1 MTTTTQPTYAQTV
14 KERRSIRVYDP
25 QVKISK
31 EEMMEILDEAA
42 LAPSSLNLQPWR
54 FLVIDSEEGKETLKD
69 LAKFN
74 QRQVETSSAVIAVFV
89 DMQSIETTQEIYD
102 LAVEKGVMPADV
114 RDRQVPAIQN
124 MLKDIPYQE
133 MRAMN
138 FIDAGL
144 VSMQIML
151 SAQAR
156 GYATNP
162 IGGFEKARIAEKYGL
177 EKDRFEPV
185 MLISIGKAAEE
196 GYQSVRLPIENIAK
210 WV

>member
-1 MTTTTQPTYAQTV
+1 MTTTTQPTYQETV
-14 KERRSIRVYDP
+14 KSRRSIRTYQPD
-25 QVKISK
+25 VKISQQ
-31 EEMMEILDEAA
+31 EMQELLAEAT

-54 FLVIDSEEGKETLKD
+54 FLIIESEEGKATLKE

-89 DMQSIETTQEIYD
+89 DMESIETTQEIYD

-114 RDRQVPAIQN
+114 RDRQVPSIQSMLRAI
-124 MLKDIPYQE
+124 PREE

-162 IGGFEKARIAEKYGL
+162 MGGFEKEKIAEAYGL
-177 EKDRFEPV
+177 DKNRFEPV
-185 MLISIGKAAEE
+185 MLISIGKAADE
-196 GYQSVRLPIENIAK
+196 GRASVRLPIDDIAK

>member
-1 MTTTTQPTYAQTV
+1 MTTTTQPTYQETV
-14 KERRSIRVYDP
+14 KSRRSIRTYQPD
-25 QVKISK
+25 VKISQQ
-31 EEMMEILDEAA
+31 EMQELLAEAT

-54 FLVIDSEEGKETLKD
+54 FLVIESEEGKATLKE
-69 LAKFN
+69 LAKLN

-89 DMQSIETTQEIYD
+89 DMENIETTQEIYD
-102 LAVEKGVMPADV
+102 LAVEEGVMPADV
-114 RDRQVPAIQN
+114 RDRQVPSIQSMLRAI
-124 MLKDIPYQE
+124 PREE

-162 IGGFEKARIAEKYGL
+162 MGGFEKEKIAEAYGL
-177 EKDRFEPV
+177 DKNRFEPV
-185 MLISIGKAAEE
+185 MLISIGKAADE
-196 GYQSVRLPIENIAK
+196 GRASVRLPIDDIAK

>member
-1 MTTTTQPTYAQTV
+1 MTTTTQPTYQQTV
-14 KERRSIRVYDP
+14 EARRSIRTYQPD
-25 QVKISK
+25 VKISQQEMK
-31 EEMMEILDEAA
+31 ELLAEAS

-54 FLVIDSEEGKETLKD
+54 FLVIESEEGKETLKE

-89 DMQSIETTQEIYD
+89 DMESIETTGEIYD

-114 RDRQVPAIQN
+114 RDRQVPAIQD
-124 MLKDIPYQE
+124 MLRAIPRDE

-162 IGGFEKARIAEKYGL
+162 IGGFEKAKIAEAYGL
-177 EKDRFEPV
+177 DKDRFEPV
-185 MLISIGKAAEE
+185 MLISIGKAADE
-196 GYQSVRLPIENIAK
+196 GHASVRLPIDDLAK

>member
-1 MTTTTQPTYAQTV
+1 MTTITQPTYQQTV
-14 KERRSIRVYDP
+14 KERRSIRVYNP
-25 QVKISK
+25 EVKIEK
-31 EEMMEILDEAA
+31 QEMMELLEEAS

-54 FLVIDSEEGKETLKD
+54 FLVIDSEEGKGKLKE

-74 QRQVETSSAVIAVFV
+74 QRQVDTSAAVIAVFV
-89 DMQSIETTQEIYD
+89 DMNSSDTTQEIYD

-114 RDRQVPAIQN
+114 RDRQVPMIKN
-124 MLKDIPYQE
+124 MLNDIPRE
-133 MRAMN
+133 DMRAMN

-151 SAQAR
+151 SAQSR

-162 IGGFEKARIAEKYGL
+162 IGGFEKAKIAEAFGL
-177 EKDRFEPV
+177 EKERFEPV
-185 MLISIGKAAEE
+185 MLISIGQAAED
-196 GYQSVRLPIENIAK
+196 GYQSVRLAIQDLAK

>member
-1 MTTTTQPTYAQTV
+1 MTTTTQPTYQETV
-14 KERRSIRVYDP
+14 KSRRSIRTYQPD
-25 QVKISK
+25 VKISQQ
-31 EEMMEILDEAA
+31 EMQELLAEAT

-54 FLVIDSEEGKETLKD
+54 FLVIESEEGKATLKE

-89 DMQSIETTQEIYD
+89 DMESIETTQEIYD

-114 RDRQVPAIQN
+114 RDRQVPSIQSMLRAI
-124 MLKDIPYQE
+124 PREE

-162 IGGFEKARIAEKYGL
+162 MGGFEKAKIAEAYGL
-177 EKDRFEPV
+177 DKNRFEPV
-185 MLISIGKAAEE
+185 MLISIGKAADE
-196 GYQSVRLPIENIAK
+196 GRASVRLPIDDIAK

>member
-1 MTTTTQPTYAQTV
+1 
-14 KERRSIRVYDP
+14 
-25 QVKISK
+25 
-31 EEMMEILDEAA
+31 MEILDEAA

-89 DMQSIETTQEIYD
+89 DMQSIDTTQEIYD

-124 MLKDIPYQE
+124 MLKDIPRQE
-133 MRAMN
+133 MRALN

-162 IGGFEKARIAEKYGL
+162 IGGFEKARIAEAYGL

>member
-1 MTTTTQPTYAQTV
+1 MTTTTQPTYQETV
-14 KERRSIRVYDP
+14 KSRRSIRTYQPD
-25 QVKISK
+25 VKISQQ
-31 EEMMEILDEAA
+31 EMQELLAEAT

-54 FLVIDSEEGKETLKD
+54 FLIIESEEGKATLKE

-89 DMQSIETTQEIYD
+89 DMESIETTQEIYD

-114 RDRQVPAIQN
+114 RDRQVPSIQSMLRAI
-124 MLKDIPYQE
+124 PREE

-162 IGGFEKARIAEKYGL
+162 MGGFEKEKIAEAYGL
-177 EKDRFEPV
+177 DKNRFEPV
-185 MLISIGKAAEE
+185 MLISIGKAADE
-196 GYQSVRLPIENIAK
+196 GRASVRLPIDDIAK
-210 WV
+210 WI

>member
-1 MTTTTQPTYAQTV
+1 MTTTTKPTYEQVV

-25 QVKISK
+25 EVKISK
-31 EEMMEILDEAA
+31 QEMHELLEEAT

-54 FLVIDSEEGKETLKD
+54 FLVIESEEGKETLKG

-74 QRQVETSSAVIAVFV
+74 QRQVETSAAVIAVFV
-89 DMQSIETTQEIYD
+89 DMQSVETTQEIYD

-114 RDRQVPAIQN
+114 RDRQVPAIQG
-124 MLKDIPYQE
+124 MLKDIPKE
-133 MRAMN
+133 RLKTMN
-138 FIDAGL
+138 FLDAGL
-144 VSMQIML
+144 AAMQIML

-162 IGGFEKARIAEKYGL
+162 IGGFDKDHIAEAYGL
-177 EKDRFEPV
+177 DKERFEAV
-185 MLISIGKAAEE
+185 MLISIGKAAEV
-196 GYQSVRLPIENIAK
+196 GYQSVRLPIDDLAK

>member
-1 MTTTTQPTYAQTV
+1 MTTTTQPTYQETV
-14 KERRSIRVYDP
+14 KSRRSIRTYQPD
-25 QVKISK
+25 VKISQQ
-31 EEMMEILDEAA
+31 EMQELLAEAT

-54 FLVIDSEEGKETLKD
+54 FLVIESEEGKATLKE

-89 DMQSIETTQEIYD
+89 DMESIETTQEIYD

-114 RDRQVPAIQN
+114 RDRQVPSIQSMLRAI
-124 MLKDIPYQE
+124 PREE

-162 IGGFEKARIAEKYGL
+162 MGGFEKEKIAEAYGL
-177 EKDRFEPV
+177 DKNRFEPV
-185 MLISIGKAAEE
+185 MLISIGKAADE
-196 GYQSVRLPIENIAK
+196 GRASVRLPIDDIAK

>member
-1 MTTTTQPTYAQTV
+1 MTTTTQPTYQETV
-14 KERRSIRVYDP
+14 KSRRSIRTYQPD
-25 QVKISK
+25 VKISQQ
-31 EEMMEILDEAA
+31 EMQELLAEAT

-54 FLVIDSEEGKETLKD
+54 FLVIESEEGKATLKE

-89 DMQSIETTQEIYD
+89 DMESIETTQEIYD

-114 RDRQVPAIQN
+114 RDRQVPSIQSMLRAI
-124 MLKDIPYQE
+124 PREE

-162 IGGFEKARIAEKYGL
+162 MGGFEKEKIAEAYGL
-177 EKDRFEPV
+177 DKNRFEPV
-185 MLISIGKAAEE
+185 MLISIGKAADE
-196 GYQSVRLPIENIAK
+196 GHASVRLPIDDIAK